1 MSQIDEGWVPA
12 ACTLPTAQRPLRVA
26 EFDELFAT
34 ALRSQRRLS
43 PTELRW
49 ELAAG
54 TEAVVRDLV
63 ARESDCCSFFT
74 FDVSAT
80 DDAVVLDVRVP
91 AGHEEVL
98 DGLTDRATER
108 GRVR

>member
-1 MSQIDEGWVPA
+1 MSQFDEGWVPE

-54 TEAVVRDLV
+54 TETVVRELA
-63 ARESDCCSFFT
+63 AREADCCSFFT
-74 FDVSAT
+74 FEVAAA
-80 DDAVVLDVRVP
+80 DDAVVVDVRVP

-98 DGLTDRATER
+98 DGLTDRASER
-108 GRVR
+108 GMVR